1 MYDKLLEVCGFEPE
15 EIGKEMPR
23 IERALRI
30 IGIDEAG
37 AGKAVAYINE
47 YFDPEL
53 MGFRKMR
60 GIAIRELVNLVL
72 AREENE
78 KVVYFTPTMIG
89 GIESFMLSG
98 DNQGDVYCQSP
109 DLLLWMALG
118 GVFGPW
124 SLIPLLEAAEENG
137 MRAGQAH
144 CGAFQF
150 KIGALALGVIPKP
163 DLLFTMGG
171 MTCAQ
176 AGGADTLAHELFD
189 IPVAYVDGTDYPEG
203 DTWPEIS
210 PRHISYAAE
219 TMRRCEK
226 RFTELTGVIPT
237 AEAQKE
243 ALVGAAKTLRP
254 LLGLTELRRRD
265 PVPVGFQELVLSY
278 YLGVIPM
285 RPDNRERAIEAAS
298 MMNAEVKQRVKDGKG
313 IAPKGTPRIFFS
325 YPPLSDA
332 SLIGMVEKSG
342 IVIIGGGGMNLTA
355 VEMTPPAI
363 PAWEERNIEGI
374 YRKGFWHNGISGG
387 SAFLEQCR
395 NLKVDGIVIA
405 NTVCCR
411 LFNPCTPLQKE
422 LLENELG
429 IPVLALETDI
439 YDTRN
444 YSTERLRS
452 RIEAFAEIVKE
463 TATANN

>member
-15 EIGKEMPR
+15 EIAEEMPR

-30 IGIDEAG
+30 IGIDETG
-37 AGKAVAYINE
+37 TEKAVAYINQ

-53 MGFRKMR
+53 IGFRKLR
-60 GIAIRELVNLVL
+60 AVAVRELANLVL

-118 GVFGPW
+118 GIFGPW

-150 KIGALALGVIPKP
+150 KIGALAKEVIPKP

-171 MTCAQ
+171 MTCTQ

-210 PRHISYAAE
+210 PRHITYAAE
-219 TMRRCEK
+219 TMRRCED
-226 RFTELTGVIPT
+226 RFAEVTGVKIS

-243 ALVGAAKTLRP
+243 GLVGAAKTLRP
-254 LLGLTELRRRD
+254 LLGLTEMRRKD
-265 PVPVGFQELVLSY
+265 PVPVGFQEVVLSY
-278 YLGVIPM
+278 YLGVLPM
-285 RPDNRERAIEAAS
+285 HPDNRKRAIEATG
-298 MMNAEVKQRVKDGKG
+298 MMAGEVKQRVENGQG

-325 YPPLSDA
+325 FPPLSDA
-332 SLIGMVEKSG
+332 SLIGMVEKLG
-342 IVIIGGGGMNLTA
+342 IVISGGGGMNLTA
-355 VEMTPPAI
+355 VEMKPPTI
-363 PAWEERNIEGI
+363 PAWEERSIEGI

-387 SAFLEQCR
+387 QAFLEQCR
-395 NLKVDGIVIA
+395 YLKVDGVVVA

-422 LLENELG
+422 LLEKELG
-429 IPVLALETDI
+429 IPVLALESDV

-452 RIEAFAEIVKE
+452 RMEAFAEIVKE
-463 TATANN
+463 TAVAKH